1 MFGSNDRE
9 ILKLEVIKKD
19 QQRQIEK
26 LEDTK
31 EQCIEELIRF
41 TDNFIDNTIRKLYQI
56 QDIQSLGISEQEKDI
71 HRNVIINTSVT
82 ELLHYSDKIKEL
94 AETAINN

>member
-1 MFGSNDRE
+1 MLFIKSKK
-9 ILKLEVIKKD
+9 KLEA
-19 QQRQIEK
+19 
-26 LEDTK
+26 TK

-56 QDIQSLGISEQEKDI
+56 QDIQSSGISEQEKDM

-94 AETAINN
+94 SSTLEGNR